1 MRDLEARTGVNRET
15 IRVYLRHGLVPEP
28 VRPKPNVAD
37 YDESHVRAVLA
48 VRELQRD
55 NGLTLRQI
63 KDVLNGESGER
74 RVEAAA
80 FQNLEALVAA
90 SMGQSGQPV
99 LLASLEKTWPHAI
112 SDAEEL
118 SRIGV
123 LSIVATPAGPA
134 LSVTDA
140 RLVTLWGEMRAAGFT
155 EELGFSPEIL
165 TFYAE
170 PVSFI
175 AREEADGFMKRVTGR
190 IDEERAAQM
199 LPIALRLMLD
209 FIGLIRMKAFL
220 GHIQQAKAEGRLPSS
235 DSIAAE

>member
-1 MRDLEARTGVNRET
+1 MKMRDLETRTGVNRET

-28 VRPKPNVAD
+28 IRPKPNVAD
-37 YDESHVRAVLA
+37 YDDSHVRAVLA
-48 VRELQRD
+48 VRQLQRD

-63 KDVLNGESGER
+63 KEVLSGESGER

-80 FQNLEALVAA
+80 FQNLETLVAA

-99 LLASLEKTWPHAI
+99 LLASLARSWPHAEK
-112 SDAEEL
+112 DANEL
-118 SRIGV
+118 ARIGV
-123 LSIVATPAGPA
+123 LEIVETPGGPA

-155 EELGFSPEIL
+155 EELGFSPDIL

-170 PVSFI
+170 PVSHI
-175 AREEADGFMKRVTGR
+175 AREEATGFFTRVEGR
-190 IDEERAAQM
+190 IGEEQAASM

-220 GHIQQAKAEGRLPSS
+220 GHVQQFRAASQKDA
-235 DSIAAE
+235 IAAE

>member
-28 VRPKPNVAD
+28 IRPKPNVAD
-37 YDESHVRAVLA
+37 YDDSHVRAVLA
-48 VRELQRD
+48 VRQLQRD

-63 KDVLNGESGER
+63 KEVLNGESGER

-80 FQNLEALVAA
+80 FQNLETLVAA

-99 LLASLEKTWPHAI
+99 LLSSLAKSSPLAEK
-112 SDAEEL
+112 DANEL
-118 SRIGV
+118 ARIGV
-123 LSIVATPAGPA
+123 LEIVETPGGSA

-170 PVSFI
+170 PVSVI
-175 AREEADGFMKRVTGR
+175 AREEADGFLTRVEGR
-190 IDEERAAQM
+190 IGDEQAASM

-220 GHIQQAKAEGRLPSS
+220 GHIQKARANNAKVT
-235 DSIAAE
+235 IAAE